1 MMLATHVDPRGMI
14 RVFEKLEE
22 EQQRQFDSMNKDEKK
37 ADPEK
42 KDSVEND
49 SKKTDKEVKDS
60 DKKGG
65 AAPPEW
71 TQYLSTH
78 PEGNNRVEVLKKM
91 AKASTAKPRPLLPDF
106 DWKSMHRETKESG
119 FIF

>member
-1 MMLATHVDPRGMI
+1 M
-14 RVFEKLEE
+14 ESKKK
-22 EQQRQFDSMNKDEKK
+22 NKKN

-42 KDSVEND
+42 KDSAKSD
-49 SKKTDKEVKDS
+49 SKETNKEVKGS

-65 AAPPEW
+65 IAPPEW

-78 PEGNNRVEVLKKM
+78 PEGSDRVDVLKKLS
-91 AKASTAKPRPLLPDF
+91 AHSVQKPRPLLPGF
-106 DWKSMHRETKESG
+106 DWKSMHRETKETG